1 MAKGLITIARDII
14 KPLLVGE
21 WSEKQEAGAT
31 RNEVGVIAIPTRGP
45 NDSVITA
52 SNYEKQIAANKGP
65 VHASLNLTAKSVG
78 AATLRIYKPKV
89 ATGGSKL
96 YQTRVRAIPEPRLS
110 EMLAKAAPGSVLAL
124 AESAEEIVGG
134 HRLVDLLQ
142 TVNEDFDIYQ
152 LQNTTAAYLGLIGN
166 SHWYAPKDSMGIP
179 TSLILAPSEFMR
191 TQTDKEGHIT
201 GYIYKH
207 GMRTKTFGKDE
218 IIHFRAP
225 APGEAFLYYGRGDL
239 MGAIDDFNL
248 LQRMYTFEAAM
259 FDNGGMPAYFISV
272 PDRWAEDQKIAF
284 RQQYEQRYS
293 RAENAGRPMVGEGGA
308 KPEKLSLSPREM
320 GYQSSR
326 RFSNENIYTNMG
338 APVAMMT
345 NQINSRAALDASM
358 LQIAIFQV
366 DPMVKLIQQ
375 ALNAQLIPMYKD
387 PIYVEYDSVIPA
399 DKEFELKE
407 DIDLVEGG
415 IKAINEVRIKRSLE
429 PVEGGDTPYIDFSKI
444 PLGTEVERSTQATI
458 EDMVDMAFAQAKSRI
473 RGNG

>member
-1 MAKGLITIARDII
+1 MGRRGILTVARDA
-14 KPLLVGE
+14 LVGG
-21 WSEKQEAGAT
+21 WSKQEAGT
-31 RNEVGVIAIPTRGP
+31 VRNEVGVIAIPTRGP

-65 VHASLNLTAKSVG
+65 VHASLALTAKSVG
-78 AATLRIYKPKV
+78 AATLRIYKPKL
-89 ATGGSKL
+89 ATGSKL

-110 EMLAKAAPGSVLAL
+110 QMMAKAAPGSVLAL

-142 TVNEDFDIYQ
+142 TVNEDYDIYQ

-166 SHWYAPKDSMGIP
+166 AHWYTPKDSMGIP
-179 TSLILAPSEFMR
+179 TSIILAPSEFMK
-191 TQTDKEGHIT
+191 TQVDKQGRIT
-201 GYIYKH
+201 GYVYKH
-207 GMRTKTFGKDE
+207 GRNTKTFEKDE

-225 APGEAFLYYGRGDL
+225 APGENFLYYGRGDL

-248 LQRMYTFEAAM
+248 LQRMYTFEFAM
-259 FDNGGMPAYFISV
+259 FDNGGMPAYFLSTQGQLG
-272 PDRWAEDQKIAF
+272 A
-284 RQQYEQRYS
+284 EQRTALEQQVTQRYGGS
-293 RAENAGRPMVGEGGA
+293 KNAGKWMVGENV
-308 KPEKLSLSPREM
+308 KVEQLSLSPRDM
-320 GYQSSR
+320 NYQSGRKVSSER
-326 RFSNENIYTNMG
+326 IYNSMG

-375 ALNAQLIPMYKD
+375 ALNAQLVPLYKD

-407 DIDLVEGG
+407 DIDLVAGS
-415 IKAINEVRIKRSLE
+415 IKAINEVRLKRGME

-444 PLGTEVERSTQATI
+444 PLGSEVDRSTQAQV
-458 EDMVDMAFAQAKSRI
+458 EDMVEMAFAKAKSRM
-473 RGNG
+473 GNG